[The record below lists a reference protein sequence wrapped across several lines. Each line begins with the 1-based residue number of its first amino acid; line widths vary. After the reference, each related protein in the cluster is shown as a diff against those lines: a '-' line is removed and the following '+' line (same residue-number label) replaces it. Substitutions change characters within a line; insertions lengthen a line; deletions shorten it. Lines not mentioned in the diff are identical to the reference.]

1 MALSVELDPD
11 VADVLDAL
19 LALGVEALRLDAHER
34 AMARRSE
41 ARGEGLRAPPYTR
54 AVPLDVPET
63 HRDLLDA
70 PVAVL
75 ATIGDDG
82 LPQVTA
88 VWFLYADGEL
98 QVSLNETRQK
108 TKNLLRRPECTLLV
122 LDTSNTA
129 RYLEIR
135 SRAEVVP
142 DEGHA
147 LRDAVGRKYG
157 VDLAGFDPAD
167 QRRYAVRLEPVRVRA
182 IDMSAT

>member
-1 MALSVELDPD
+1 M
-11 VADVLDAL
+11 
-19 LALGVEALRLDAHER
+19 
-34 AMARRSE
+34 
-41 ARGEGLRAPPYTR
+41 
-54 AVPLDVPET
+54 PLDVPES

-82 LPQVTA
+82 FPQVTA

-98 QVSLNETRQK
+98 RVSLNETRQK
-108 TKNLLRRPECTLLV
+108 VKNLLRRPECSLFI
-122 LDTSNTA
+122 LDTSNPA

-135 SRAEVVP
+135 SRAELKL
-142 DEGHA
+142 DESHA

-157 VDLAGFDPAD
+157 VDLSGFDPPG

-182 IDMSAT
+182 IDMSAG